1 MIFDMA
7 TIYNEKVKS
16 QYKDKVSA
24 DVINSIVFASAFFT
38 EFEIKT
44 LIERAFKR
52 ISQDLNGAG

>member
-1 MIFDMA
+1 MA

-16 QYKDKVSA
+16 QYKDKVSS

-52 ISQDLNGAG
+52 VRQDLGEK